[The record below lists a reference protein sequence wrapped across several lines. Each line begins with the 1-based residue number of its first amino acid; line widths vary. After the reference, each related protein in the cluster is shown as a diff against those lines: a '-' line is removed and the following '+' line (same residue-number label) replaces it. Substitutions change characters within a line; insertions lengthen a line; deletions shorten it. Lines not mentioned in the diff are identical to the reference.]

1 MLKILARDAGQG
13 TEYEEMIDAQ
23 IVTPNFYCVG
33 GLVAVEQPSAECCSV
48 MCR

>member
-1 MLKILARDAGQG
+1 MQKILTRAAGQG

-23 IVTPNFYCVG
+23 NVATNFYWVG
-33 GLVAVEQPSAECCSV
+33 GLVAVEQPSAECCSI